1 MALIKTGQAG
11 FSILEVVIAVLVL
24 GLALVGAAS
33 MQTKAVQE
41 ADYSSRLTGRVTAT
55 ENVMEDLMN
64 RTIVPSDSDL
74 DPIFVDPDGQK
85 QDATII
91 ESPTHFVEY
100 RIIPDSPLRKL
111 VTIQVR
117 TSPRGEASEEQRQ
130 KRQVTFSY
138 IRSTRYH

>member
-1 MALIKTGQAG
+1 MALIKTGEAG
-11 FSILEVVIAVLVL
+11 FSILEVIIAVLVL

-41 ADYSSRLTGRVTAT
+41 ADYARHLTGRVTAT

-64 RTIVPSDSDL
+64 RTIVPSDPDL

-91 ESPTHFVEY
+91 ESPTHFVQY
-100 RIIPDSPLRKL
+100 RIIPDSPLRNL
-111 VTIQVR
+111 VTIQVL
-117 TSPRGEASEEQRQ
+117 TTPRGEASEEKRQ
-130 KRQVTFSY
+130 KRQVAFSY
-138 IRSTRYH
+138 IRSTRFH

>member
-41 ADYSSRLTGRVTAT
+41 ADYASHLTGRVTAT
-55 ENVMEDLMN
+55 ESVMEDLMN
-64 RTIVPSDSDL
+64 RTIVHSDSGL
-74 DPIFVDPDGQK
+74 DPVFTDPDGQV
-85 QDATII
+85 QDATLID
-91 ESPTHFVEY
+91 SPTHFVQY
-100 RIIPDSPLRKL
+100 RIIPDAPLRNL

-117 TSPRGEASEEQRQ
+117 TSPRGEASADQRQ
-130 KRQVTFSY
+130 KRQVSFSY

>member
-11 FSILEVVIAVLVL
+11 FSILEVIIAVLVL

-41 ADYSSRLTGRVTAT
+41 ADYASHLTGRVAAT
-55 ENVMEDLMN
+55 ETVMEDLMN
-64 RTIVPSDSDL
+64 RTIMPSDSEL
-74 DPIFVDPDGQK
+74 DPVFTDPDGQK

-91 ESPTHFVEY
+91 DSPTHFVQY
-100 RIIPDSPLRKL
+100 RIIPDSPTRNL
-111 VTIQVR
+111 VTIQVL
-117 TSPRGEASEEQRQ
+117 TTPRGEASEEKRQ

-138 IRSTRYH
+138 IRSTRFH